1 MFSEEKKSKNY
12 GSIFLYCFFCF
23 VLIVEV
29 ARFAKPYYNLQNLM
43 ETEATVEEGFLAVE
57 DSEKLP
63 CRLLSRP
70 SVSVPSQDQ
79 QKLSQAVTQETRTRP
94 PNSYCVK
101 FQSFITMAKQV
112 KENGGKYESRPF
124 SVGGYNWTFII
135 YPNSNIPSGSG
146 GYVSLY
152 LRIDN
157 STLITNPKDVY
168 ADITFLTYKSSTD
181 KYQSYQ
187 ETEAQRFHLFRQQW
201 GQLTFL
207 PIVYFENP
215 GYGYSFDGGS
225 VVFGIDI
232 NIVKPFENWE
242 VFSNEQNIRDPIFE
256 WRLTKFSTLF
266 HDSYTSDSFSSGGRN
281 WALKLYPNGVG
292 NATGNSLSL
301 YLLSASNEKGYVEAK
316 LRVIDQIQSNHF
328 EKKVAA
334 WPNAT
339 ENGWGFDRFLPFA
352 DIKNTSKGYLVN
364 DTLKLEVQIFSFSKT
379 DFFSH
384 QSSAFF
390 PISYGDSI

>member
-1 MFSEEKKSKNY
+1 MFSDEKKSKNY

-43 ETEATVEEGFLAVE
+43 ETEAVVEEGFLAVE
-57 DSEKLP
+57 DSGKLP

-135 YPNSNIPSGSG
+135 YPNSDIPSGS
-146 GYVSLY
+146 
-152 LRIDN
+152 
-157 STLITNPKDVY
+157 
-168 ADITFLTYKSSTD
+168 DITFLAYKSSTD

-187 ETEAQRFHLFRQQW
+187 ETDAQRFHLFRQQW
-201 GQLTFL
+201 GQITFL
-207 PIVYFENP
+207 PIAYFENP

-225 VVFGIDI
+225 VVFGVDI

-266 HDSYTSDSFSSGGRN
+266 KDSYTSGSFSSGGRN

-301 YLLSASNEKGYVEAK
+301 YLLNESNDKGYVEAK
-316 LRVIDQIQSNHF
+316 LQIIDQNQSNHF
-328 EKKVAA
+328 VKKDRR
-334 WPNAT
+334 NA
-339 ENGWGFDRFLPFA
+339 
-352 DIKNTSKGYLVN
+352 SKGYVVN
-364 DTLKLEVQIFSFSKT
+364 DTLKFQVEILSFSKT
-379 DFFSH
+379 DFYSH
-384 QSSAFF
+384 QSSVVL
-390 PISYGDSI
+390 PISTGDST